1 MSRFQC
7 FHVSIYDPCMT
18 FKFSILVH
26 YDHDLAQ
33 INRKLTIS
41 FGVALYKI
49 KVDQFDHW
57 FLQRVHCRF
66 TNYQKV
72 TKTDQIFLT
81 STSNF
86 LV

>member
-1 MSRFQC
+1 MCQKMESVCHKHKKCFKVMSRFQC

-57 FLQRVHCRF
+57 F
-66 TNYQKV
+66 
-72 TKTDQIFLT
+72 
-81 STSNF
+81 
-86 LV
+86 